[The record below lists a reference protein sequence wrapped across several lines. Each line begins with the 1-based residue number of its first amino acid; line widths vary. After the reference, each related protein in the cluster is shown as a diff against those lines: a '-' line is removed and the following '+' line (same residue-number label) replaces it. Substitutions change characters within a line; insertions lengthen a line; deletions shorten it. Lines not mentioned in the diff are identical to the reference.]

1 MTLAPGCALCG
12 SDGGE
17 VIWRDGS
24 ARVVL
29 ADEPEFPGFV
39 RVIWN
44 AHVAE
49 MTDLAEADR
58 TRLMALVWCVEQAQ
72 RDLLRA
78 HKVNLA
84 SLGNAVAHL
93 HWHVI
98 PRWRDDSHFPAPV
111 WAGALRD
118 GERRRQD
125 TFADLSGYRVALG
138 ARLAEIPFG
147 AVG

>member
-1 MTLAPGCALCG
+1 MTPVSDCALCA
-12 SDGGE
+12 SDGGD
-17 VIWRDGS
+17 VIWRDEF

-29 ADEPEFPGFV
+29 ADEPDFPGFV

-49 MTDLAEADR
+49 MTDLSVADR

-98 PRWRDDSHFPAPV
+98 PRWRDDSHFPSPV
-111 WAGALRD
+111 WAEALRE
-118 GERRRQD
+118 GERRRQN
-125 TFADLSGYRVALG
+125 TFADLSGYRAALA

-147 AVG
+147 AAG